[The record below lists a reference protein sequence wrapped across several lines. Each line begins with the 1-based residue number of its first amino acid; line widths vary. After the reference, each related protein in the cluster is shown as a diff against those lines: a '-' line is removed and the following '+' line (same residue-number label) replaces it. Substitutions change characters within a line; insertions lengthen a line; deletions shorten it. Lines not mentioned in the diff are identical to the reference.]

1 MYTYWNLSSPHPNS
15 VSAVFQ
21 QNNQRDACR
30 LFYQSAFCAICCYLW
45 TLRGEKKR
53 KESVISC
60 SKTDILYQC
69 NRVFSHSELWV
80 LGRMS
85 KGKKVKEG
93 EVEGETKKGQMVAS
107 SSQPSGSGHAPIE
120 SERTSAATF
129 PGVQE
134 NHRLAGNRPSPN
146 NQSVSFFFPML
157 FFTYHLPQ
165 PRATSPSTSFS
176 FPSSSQA

>member
-1 MYTYWNLSSPHPNS
+1 MPSFLSECILRYLLLS
-15 VSAVFQ
+15 VDSE
-21 QNNQRDACR
+21 
-30 LFYQSAFCAICCYLW
+30 
-45 TLRGEKKR
+45 RGKK
-53 KESVISC
+53 KEGIG
-60 SKTDILYQC
+60 DILFEDRYTTYIPYQC

-120 SERTSAATF
+120 SERTSAAMF

-176 FPSSSQA
+176 FPSFSQA